1 MCKNCE
7 LNPVILLPNNTKGLC
22 KSCFFRYFERKFNK
36 TIAQFKLI
44 GPNERIGV
52 AISGGKD
59 SLTLLYLL
67 NKLKSKKRFT
77 IEALLIDEGIKGYRD
92 NTIKDAK
99 KFCKELGVKLNIV
112 SYRDEFGYP
121 LDMMIKKLK
130 MKPCSICGVFRR
142 YLINRYSRKLKFD
155 KIATGHNL
163 DDEVQSVMMNQ
174 FRNNPEI
181 SARLGPITGIKDN
194 KKFIRRIKPLYL
206 LSEKEVTTYS
216 YLKNFKLKFCECPY
230 NTEAYRINV
239 REFINKFEE
248 KYPGTKH
255 SIINSFLEIL
265 PVIREKFRNAEEI
278 RYCKKCSEPCS
289 NEICKACGI
298 RSKI

>member
-1 MCKNCE
+1 
-7 LNPVILLPNNTKGLC
+7 
-22 KSCFFRYFERKFNK
+22 
-36 TIAQFKLI
+36 
-44 GPNERIGV
+44 
-52 AISGGKD
+52 
-59 SLTLLYLL
+59 
-67 NKLKSKKRFT
+67 
-77 IEALLIDEGIKGYRD
+77 
-92 NTIKDAK
+92 
-99 KFCKELGVKLNIV
+99 
-112 SYRDEFGYP
+112 
-121 LDMMIKKLK
+121 

-142 YLINRYSRKLKFD
+142 YLINRYSRKLKFN

-265 PVIREKFRNAEEI
+265 PDIKEKFRNAEEI